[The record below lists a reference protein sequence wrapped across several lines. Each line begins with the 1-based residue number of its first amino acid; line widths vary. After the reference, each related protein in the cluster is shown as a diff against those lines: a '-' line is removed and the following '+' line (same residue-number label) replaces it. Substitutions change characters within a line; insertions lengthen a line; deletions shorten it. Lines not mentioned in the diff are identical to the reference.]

1 MFGSKRALIRLQIAA
16 KKRKNRGSAAVRNQ
30 IVKKNKCDTT
40 GRVEEH
46 FLRHVQGLGWRG
58 IHRRLP
64 EWLFRGPTETKNPK
78 KCTCRVQMAQ
88 TQMKGG

>member
-1 MFGSKRALIRLQIAA
+1 MRD
-16 KKRKNRGSAAVRNQ
+16 Q

-58 IHRRLP
+58 SHRRLP
-64 EWLFRGPTETKNPK
+64 ERLFRGSAETKKTLKNAFARLGWHK
-78 KCTCRVQMAQ
+78 HRWRVARRRPVRLEVEAH
-88 TQMKGG
+88 GRHVNEILPPVL